1 MPDTPARIDEE
12 LVWLRLLVE
21 GPRACSPDEDPD
33 GPLWQRYQIAQRGY
47 VYSERPQDAA
57 ADPAHCGGRPDALAL
72 ARAEREEVMTSR
84 LTLALEVLDLD
95 AARRQAELPRLR
107 ALVDGLSLAV
117 CLGRLSPEEGVHVI
131 RAHLAAITPAPAG

>member
-1 MPDTPARIDEE
+1 MLAAQEVKSRRTTDRFGLTVGDPQRVTAQLVTSLMPDTPARIDEE

-57 ADPAHCGGRPDALAL
+57 ADPADPPTQLT
-72 ARAEREEVMTSR
+72 ARS
-84 LTLALEVLDLD
+84 
-95 AARRQAELPRLR
+95 AR
-107 ALVDGLSLAV
+107 
-117 CLGRLSPEEGVHVI
+117 C
-131 RAHLAAITPAPAG
+131 AGARTC